1 MIQEFLL
8 DPCCVLVLV
17 QGLSDGSDGKESA
30 RNAGDLGSISGLGR
44 SLGGGHGSSL
54 LYCLE
59 KCHLT
64 SHTFCQYHETW
75 KIAHIWLCCGTLCKG
90 DLQRGHVRVKPSPRF
105 SSQGCFHLVTLSP
118 SEGFVAT
125 EFFMYS
131 DNTLTSALPGFQALP
146 SSPTPTPSPG
156 SQRQGVRSA
165 VTAADS
171 PIINVGETM
180 SWECSLKKRVF
191 GFYF

>member
-1 MIQEFLL
+1 MDYI
-8 DPCCVLVLV
+8 VHGVTKSRTR
-17 QGLSDGSDGKESA
+17 LSDFHFKLS
-30 RNAGDLGSISGLGR
+30 RVP
-44 SLGGGHGSSL
+44 SLSSWCCPLSLPDVPL

-118 SEGFVAT
+118 SEGFVST